1 MHLLLLALAC
11 GPADPSDDP
20 VADDTDDSDVAA
32 DDTDAVEPP
41 VPTTPFPCGEDV
53 DGGVSTTTGCVTG
66 VAWAHGEAFLGVPY
80 AEPPVGPRRWARP
93 VPHAPWEAPLAAGA
107 FGAVCPQSSGTIDGE
122 LMAGEGSEDCLTL
135 NVWRPAG
142 ASGLPILFFIHG
154 GSHTDGAGS
163 QAVYADDPELA
174 RSAIVVTHNYRLG
187 PLGFLAH
194 PGLSAVDSQSVS
206 GNQGLRDSLLALRW
220 VHDNAAALGGDPEQI
235 LVFGESAGGLSA
247 CALWMSPDADGLMA
261 AALTQSAPCSVI
273 TRQMA
278 GGEGQETGEEQGER
292 FARELQCHQEDD
304 VVACMRDRT
313 LSDVLE
319 ALPTS
324 INPLAPGAESWG
336 VVVDGAVVPATW
348 SATLAAGLHNDVPL
362 HLGVMDDEARLFTTG
377 VEIDSVAAYRLTL
390 LPFAL
395 IAGTSVDTLFDIWP
409 PADFGGDPKAAF
421 TAFYGDIG
429 WVCPSRRVAA
439 EVASLGGRAYL
450 FGRPLLGSEALGATH
465 GLELP
470 YVFGT
475 LGALA
480 GEADLNLSAA
490 IQGAWTSLATGAA
503 EVPGVG
509 PWPSDAWLH
518 VRADATI
525 GETTDVHA
533 ARCDAYDAVLAGR

>member
-1 MHLLLLALAC
+1 VHLLLLALAC
-11 GPADPSDDP
+11 GPEDASTDPPAADT
-20 VADDTDDSDVAA
+20 DDTDVAV
-32 DDTDAVEPP
+32 DDTDPVDPP
-41 VPTTPFPCGEDV
+41 GPTTPFPCGDDV
-53 DGGVSTTTGCVTG
+53 AGGVSTTTGCVTG
-66 VAWAHGEAFLGVPY
+66 TTWAHGEAFFGIPY

-93 VPHAPWEAPLAAGA
+93 VAVAPWEAPLAATS

-122 LMAGEGSEDCLTL
+122 LAAGEGSEDCLTL
-135 NVWRPAG
+135 NVWRPSG

-163 QAVYADDPELA
+163 QAVYADDPGLA

-194 PGLSAVDSQSVS
+194 PGLSAVDAQSVS

-220 VHDNAAALGGDPEQI
+220 VRDNAAALGGDPDQI

-247 CALWMSPDADGLMA
+247 CALWMSPEADGLMA
-261 AALTQSAPCSVI
+261 GVLTQSAPCSVI

-292 FARELQCHQEDD
+292 LARELQCHNEDD
-304 VVACMRDRT
+304 VVGCMRDRT

-319 ALPTS
+319 ALPTALS
-324 INPLAPGAESWG
+324 PLAPGAESWG
-336 VVVDGAVVPATW
+336 LVVDGAVVPAAW
-348 SATLAAGLHNDVPL
+348 SATLDAGLHNDVPL
-362 HLGVMDDEARLFTTG
+362 HIGVMDDEARLFTAS
-377 VEIDSVAAYRLTL
+377 VDIASVAAYRLTL

-439 EVASLGGRAYL
+439 DVAALGGRAYL
-450 FGRPLLGSEALGATH
+450 FARPLLGAQAVGATH

-480 GEADLNLSAA
+480 PAVDLALSDTVQA
-490 IQGAWTSLATGAA
+490 AWTSLATGAPA
-503 EVPGVG
+503 VPGLG

-518 VRADATI
+518 VRPDASV
-525 GETTDVHA
+525 GETTDIHN
-533 ARCDAYDAVLAGR
+533 ARCDAYDAVVGGG